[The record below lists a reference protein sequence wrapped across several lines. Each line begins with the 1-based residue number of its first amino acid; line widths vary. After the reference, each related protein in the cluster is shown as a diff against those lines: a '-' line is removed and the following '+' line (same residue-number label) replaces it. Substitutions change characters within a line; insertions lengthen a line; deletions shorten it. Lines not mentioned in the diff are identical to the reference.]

1 MRRHFSILALILL
14 TGLLYLAC
22 EREDPLLKAAKEH
35 LVSQEIY
42 GMYKDRQAVFIY
54 DADKHQLADNAEARY
69 FRIQN
74 DSQNTILQMTLD
86 QEPDL
91 GKKCLMTIDAKGLS
105 GIETSYS
112 VEVIKIDETKQVL
125 WLFDQTGKT
134 GFVMFYRF

>member
-1 MRRHFSILALILL
+1 MRRYFSILALILL

-22 EREDPLLKAAKEH
+22 VREDPLLKAAKEH

-54 DADKHQLADNAEARY
+54 DADKHQLADNAEALY

-112 VEVIKIDETKQVL
+112 VEVVKMDESKQTL